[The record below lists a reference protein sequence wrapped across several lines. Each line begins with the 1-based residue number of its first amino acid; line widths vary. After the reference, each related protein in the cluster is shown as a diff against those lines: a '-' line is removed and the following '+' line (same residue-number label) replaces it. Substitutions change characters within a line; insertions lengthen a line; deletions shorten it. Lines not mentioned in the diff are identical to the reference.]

1 LQVTEFTFH
10 LSTPASSAPGP
21 ESADA
26 SLPHILVVEDSLTSV
41 AVISRDLRQYYT
53 LLHARDGEDAWEM
66 LLTDPRI
73 ELVITDVQMPR
84 LTGQQLLKLIR
95 LSPEA
100 HISSLPVIVMT
111 TAEDNAEKHLAF
123 LNGAN
128 DFLNK
133 PVDSLELQARVNVHH
148 RLARIIREL
157 EESKRALAEQATT
170 DTLTKLKNRR
180 LFYSQAAQ
188 NLASCRR
195 NKRDM
200 SLLLLDI
207 DHFKKVNDTFGHHA
221 GDEVLVKVAE
231 LLTRMVRGG
240 DTVARFG
247 GEEFAVLLPE
257 TNRLGAAV
265 LGERIRAAIEQEQI
279 NVNGHLIPVT
289 VSIGITTLAAEDVES
304 IDQLL
309 NIADQR
315 LYLAKNSG
323 RNRICVNDD
332 GKSHFA

>member
-1 LQVTEFTFH
+1 M
-10 LSTPASSAPGP
+10 STPAFSKPSP
-21 ESADA
+21 ESAD
-26 SLPHILVVEDSLTSV
+26 STLPHILLVEDSLTSV
-41 AVISRDLRQYYT
+41 AVVSRDLRKYYT
-53 LLHARDGEDAWEM
+53 LLHARDGEAAWDM
-66 LLTDPRI
+66 LQADPRI

-95 LSPEA
+95 QSPVVR
-100 HISSLPVIVMT
+100 IRNLPVIVMT
-111 TAEDNAEKHLAF
+111 TAEGMSEKHLAF

-148 RLARIIREL
+148 RLARTIHEL
-157 EESKRALAEQATT
+157 EESQAALAELATT
-170 DTLTKLKNRR
+170 DPLTKLKNRR
-180 LFYSQAAQ
+180 LFYTQAEQ
-188 NLASCRR
+188 NLVACRR
-195 NKRDM
+195 YGKDM

-221 GDEVLVKVAE
+221 GDEVLVKVAS
-231 LLTRMVRGG
+231 LLAHMVRGI
-240 DTVARFG
+240 DMVARFG

-265 LGERIRAAIEQEQI
+265 LAERIRTSVEQENI
-279 NVNGHLIPVT
+279 VVEGRNIPVR
-289 VSIGITTLAAEDVES
+289 VSIGVATLAAEEVES

-309 NIADQR
+309 SIADRR
-315 LYLAKNSG
+315 LYLAKNGG
-323 RNRICVNDD
+323 RNRICVDDD

>member
-1 LQVTEFTFH
+1 M
-10 LSTPASSAPGP
+10 
-21 ESADA
+21 
-26 SLPHILVVEDSLTSV
+26 TSV
-41 AVISRDLRQYYT
+41 AVISRDLREYYT
-53 LLHARDGEDAWEM
+53 LLHARDGEEAWEM
-66 LLTDPRI
+66 LQTDARI

-95 LSPEA
+95 LSAETR
-100 HISSLPVIVMT
+100 IRSLPVIVMT
-111 TAEDNAEKHLAF
+111 TAEDSAEKHLAF

-148 RLARIIREL
+148 RFARIIREL
-157 EESKRALAEQATT
+157 EESKKALAEQATT
-170 DTLTKLKNRR
+170 DSLTKLKNRR
-180 LFYSQAAQ
+180 SFYAQAEQ
-188 NLASCRR
+188 NLIACRR
-195 NKRDM
+195 YGKDM

-231 LLTRMVRGG
+231 LLVLMMRGV
-240 DTVARFG
+240 DAVARFG

-265 LGERIRAAIEQEQI
+265 LGERIRSAIEKEQI
-279 NVNGHLIPVT
+279 KVDNRLIPVT
-289 VSIGITTLAAEDVES
+289 VSIGIATLAAEEVES

-309 NIADQR
+309 NIADR
-315 LYLAKNSG
+315 RMYLAKNGG
-323 RNRICVNDD
+323 RNRICVSDD
-332 GKSHFA
+332 GRSHFA

>member
-1 LQVTEFTFH
+1 M
-10 LSTPASSAPGP
+10 
-21 ESADA
+21 
-26 SLPHILVVEDSLTSV
+26 VEDSLTSV
-41 AVISRDLRQYYT
+41 AVISRDLREFYT
-53 LLHARDGEDAWEM
+53 LLHARDGEVAWEM
-66 LLTDPRI
+66 LLADPRI

-95 LSPEA
+95 QSPIA
-100 HISSLPVIVMT
+100 RIRNLPVIVMT
-111 TAEDNAEKHLAF
+111 TAEDMSEKHLAF

-148 RLARIIREL
+148 RLSRTIYEL
-157 EESKRALAEQATT
+157 EVSQEALAELATT
-170 DTLTKLKNRR
+170 DSLTKLKNRR
-180 LFYSQAAQ
+180 LFYTQAEQ
-188 NLASCRR
+188 NLIACRR
-195 NKRDM
+195 YGKDM

-221 GDEVLVKVAE
+221 GDEVLVAVAQ
-231 LLTRMVRGG
+231 LLGQMVRGV
-240 DTVARFG
+240 DTAARFG

-265 LGERIRAAIEQEQI
+265 LGERIRAAIEREQI
-279 NVNGHLIPVT
+279 VVEGRNVPIT

-309 NIADQR
+309 NIADRR

-323 RNRICVNDD
+323 RNRICVSDD

>member
-1 LQVTEFTFH
+1 
-10 LSTPASSAPGP
+10 LSTPAISNPGP
-21 ESADA
+21 ESAD
-26 SLPHILVVEDSLTSV
+26 STLPHILVAEDSLTSV
-41 AVISRDLRQYYT
+41 AVISRDLREYYT
-53 LLHARDGEDAWEM
+53 LLHARDGELAWEM
-66 LLTDPRI
+66 LLNDPRI
-73 ELVITDVQMPR
+73 ELVITDVQMPK
-84 LTGQQLLKLIR
+84 LSGQQLLKLIR
-95 LSPEA
+95 QSTVTR
-100 HISSLPVIVMT
+100 IRNLPVIVMT
-111 TAEDNAEKHLAF
+111 TAEDSAEKHLAF

-148 RLARIIREL
+148 RLSRTIYEL
-157 EESKRALAEQATT
+157 EVSQAALAELATT
-170 DTLTKLKNRR
+170 DSLTKLKNRR
-180 LFYSQAAQ
+180 LFYTQAEQ
-188 NLASCRR
+188 NLAACRR
-195 NKRDM
+195 FGKDM

-221 GDEVLVKVAE
+221 GDEVLVKVAK
-231 LLTRMVRGG
+231 LLAHMVRGV

-247 GEEFAVLLPE
+247 GEEFAVLMPE

-265 LGERIRAAIEQEQI
+265 LGERIRAAIEREQI
-279 NVNGHLIPVT
+279 NVDGQHIPVT
-289 VSIGITTLAAEDVES
+289 VSIGITTLAAEHVES

-323 RNRICVNDD
+323 RNRICVSDD

>member
-1 LQVTEFTFH
+1 
-10 LSTPASSAPGP
+10 
-21 ESADA
+21 
-26 SLPHILVVEDSLTSV
+26 LTSV
-41 AVISRDLRQYYT
+41 AVISRDLREYYT
-53 LLHARDGEDAWEM
+53 LLHARDGEEAWDMLQTDA
-66 LLTDPRI
+66 RI

-95 LSPEA
+95 LSAETR
-100 HISSLPVIVMT
+100 IRSLPVIVMT
-111 TAEDNAEKHLAF
+111 TAEDSAEKHLAF

-148 RLARIIREL
+148 RFARIIREL
-157 EESKRALAEQATT
+157 EESKKALAEQATT
-170 DTLTKLKNRR
+170 DSLTRIKNRR
-180 LFYSQAAQ
+180 SFYTQAEQ
-188 NLASCRR
+188 NLIACRR
-195 NKRDM
+195 YGKDM

-207 DHFKKVNDTFGHHA
+207 DYFKKVNDSFGHHA
-221 GDEVLVKVAE
+221 GDEVLVKVAG
-231 LLTRMVRGG
+231 LLVQMMRGV

-265 LGERIRAAIEQEQI
+265 LGERIRSAIEKEQI
-279 NVNGHLIPVT
+279 KVDNRLIPVT
-289 VSIGITTLAAEDVES
+289 VSIGIATLAAEAVES

-315 LYLAKNSG
+315 MYLAKNGG
-323 RNRICVNDD
+323 RNRICVSDD
-332 GKSHFA
+332 GRSHFA

>member
-1 LQVTEFTFH
+1 M
-10 LSTPASSAPGP
+10 
-21 ESADA
+21 
-26 SLPHILVVEDSLTSV
+26 TSV
-41 AVISRDLRQYYT
+41 AVISRDLREYYT
-53 LLHARDGEDAWEM
+53 LLHARDGEEAWEM
-66 LLTDPRI
+66 LQTDARI

-95 LSPEA
+95 LSAETR
-100 HISSLPVIVMT
+100 IRSLPVIVMT
-111 TAEDNAEKHLAF
+111 TAEDSAEKHLAF

-148 RLARIIREL
+148 RFARIIREL
-157 EESKRALAEQATT
+157 EESKKALAEQATT
-170 DTLTKLKNRR
+170 DSLTKIKNRR
-180 LFYSQAAQ
+180 SFYTQAEQ
-188 NLASCRR
+188 NLIACRR
-195 NKRDM
+195 YGKDM

-231 LLTRMVRGG
+231 LLVLMMRGV
-240 DTVARFG
+240 DAVARFG

-265 LGERIRAAIEQEQI
+265 LGERIRSAIEKEQI
-279 NVNGHLIPVT
+279 KVDNRLIPVT
-289 VSIGITTLAAEDVES
+289 VSIGIATLAAEEVES

-309 NIADQR
+309 NIADR
-315 LYLAKNSG
+315 RMYLAKNGG
-323 RNRICVNDD
+323 RNRICVSDD
-332 GKSHFA
+332 GRSHFA

>member
-1 LQVTEFTFH
+1 
-10 LSTPASSAPGP
+10 
-21 ESADA
+21 
-26 SLPHILVVEDSLTSV
+26 VVEDSLTSV
-41 AVISRDLRQYYT
+41 AVISRDLREYYM
-53 LLHARDGEDAWEM
+53 LLHARDGEEAWEM
-66 LLTDPRI
+66 LQSDTRI

-95 LSPEA
+95 LSPETR
-100 HISSLPVIVMT
+100 ISSLPVIVMT

-148 RLARIIREL
+148 RFARIIREL
-157 EESKRALAEQATT
+157 EESKKALAEQATT
-170 DTLTKLKNRR
+170 DALTKLKNRR
-180 LFYSQAAQ
+180 SLYTQAEQ
-188 NLASCRR
+188 NLIACRR
-195 NKRDM
+195 YGKDM

-207 DHFKKVNDTFGHHA
+207 DHFKKVNDTLGHHA

-231 LLTRMVRGG
+231 LLAQLVRGV

-265 LGERIRAAIEQEQI
+265 LGERIRAAIEREQI
-279 NVNGHLIPVT
+279 RVDGRHIPVT
-289 VSIGITTLAAEDVES
+289 VSIGIATLAAEEVQS

-309 NIADQR
+309 GIADR
-315 LYLAKNSG
+315 RMYLAKNGG

-332 GKSHFA
+332 GRSHFA

>member
-1 LQVTEFTFH
+1 
-10 LSTPASSAPGP
+10 LSTTAFPNSNSTP
-21 ESADA
+21 ADA
-26 SLPHILVVEDSLTSV
+26 SLPHILVVEDSMTSV
-41 AVISRDLRQYYT
+41 AVISRDLREYY
-53 LLHARDGEDAWEM
+53 LLIHARDGEEAWEM
-66 LLTDPRI
+66 LQSDARI

-95 LSPEA
+95 QSPETR
-100 HISSLPVIVMT
+100 INRLPVIVMT

-148 RLARIIREL
+148 RFARIIREL
-157 EESKRALAEQATT
+157 EESKKALAEQATT
-170 DTLTKLKNRR
+170 DALTKLKNRR
-180 LFYSQAAQ
+180 SFYTQAEQ
-188 NLASCRR
+188 NLIACRR
-195 NKRDM
+195 YGKDM

-221 GDEVLVKVAE
+221 GDEVLVKVAG
-231 LLTRMVRGG
+231 LLGQMVRGV

-265 LGERIRAAIEQEQI
+265 LGERIRAAVEREQI
-279 NVNGHLIPVT
+279 RVDDRHIPVT
-289 VSIGITTLAAEDVES
+289 VSIGIATLAAEEVES
-304 IDQLL
+304 IDQML
-309 NIADQR
+309 NIADR
-315 LYLAKNSG
+315 RMYLAKNGG
-323 RNRICVNDD
+323 RNRICVSDD
-332 GKSHFA
+332 GRSHFA

>member
-1 LQVTEFTFH
+1 
-10 LSTPASSAPGP
+10 
-21 ESADA
+21 
-26 SLPHILVVEDSLTSV
+26 VVEDSLTSV
-41 AVISRDLRQYYT
+41 AVISRDLREYYT
-53 LLHARDGEDAWEM
+53 LLHARDGEEAWEM

-95 LSPEA
+95 LSPETR
-100 HISSLPVIVMT
+100 ISNLPVIVMT

-157 EESKRALAEQATT
+157 EEKKKALAELATT
-170 DTLTKLKNRR
+170 DSLTKLKNRR
-180 LFYSQAAQ
+180 SFYAQAEQ
-188 NLASCRR
+188 NLTACRR
-195 NKRDM
+195 YGKDM

-207 DHFKKVNDTFGHHA
+207 DHFKKVNDSLGHHV
-221 GDEVLVKVAE
+221 GDEVLVKVA
-231 LLTRMVRGG
+231 TRLASMVRGV

-265 LGERIRAAIEQEQI
+265 LGERIRAAVEREQI
-279 NVNGHLIPVT
+279 AVDGRNIPVT
-289 VSIGITTLAAEDVES
+289 VSIGIATLAAEEVES

-309 NIADQR
+309 NIADR
-315 LYLAKNSG
+315 RMYLAKNGG

>member
-1 LQVTEFTFH
+1 M
-10 LSTPASSAPGP
+10 STPAPSNPDP
-21 ESADA
+21 ESAD
-26 SLPHILVVEDSLTSV
+26 STLPHILVVEDSLTSV
-41 AVISRDLRQYYT
+41 AVISRDLREYYT
-53 LLHARDGEDAWEM
+53 LLHARDGEEAWQM
-66 LLTDPRI
+66 LQADPRI

-95 LSPEA
+95 QSTEA
-100 HISSLPVIVMT
+100 RISNLPVIVMT

-123 LNGAN
+123 QNGAN

-133 PVDSLELQARVNVHH
+133 PVDSLEMRARVNVHY

-157 EESKRALAEQATT
+157 EESKQALAELATT
-170 DTLTKLKNRR
+170 DSLTKLKNRR
-180 LFYSQAAQ
+180 MFYTQAAQ
-188 NLASCRR
+188 NLIACRR
-195 NKRDM
+195 FGKDM

-221 GDEVLVKVAE
+221 GDAVLVVVAN
-231 LLTRMVRGG
+231 LLADMVRGV

-247 GEEFAVLLPE
+247 GEEFAILMPE

-265 LGERIRAAIEQEQI
+265 LGERIRSAIEREQI
-279 NVNGHLIPVT
+279 SVDGQHIPVT
-289 VSIGITTLAAEDVES
+289 VSIGITTLAAEQVES

-309 NIADQR
+309 NIADRR

-323 RNRICVNDD
+323 RNRICVSDD